1 MGIKRQEE
9 EMKSKDEWVEEILA
23 AKGRA
28 VTKLFHVATS
38 TKKKSTTLDD
48 EELAWCL
55 DLYGMVS
62 AHMAKEAPSMNGED
76 EARIAHW
83 AEKILATEGIEALD
97 RLSEAAVDLAR
108 GDEHDPPDEHEA
120 LMNLEELHWK
130 VGSHVRDQLKD
141 FADVHFKIMA
151 SSRFLDEVW
160 RFMCDVPEFFD
171 GVSPV
176 AEPSGTDAMH
186 FVVARQF
193 IKQLRSHYELLQRNE
208 E

>member
-1 MGIKRQEE
+1 
-9 EMKSKDEWVEEILA
+9 MKSKDEWAEEILA

-55 DLYGMVS
+55 DLHRMISDHMV
-62 AHMAKEAPSMNGED
+62 KEDPAMNGED

-83 AEKILATEGIEALD
+83 AEKILASEGIEALD
-97 RLSEAAVDLAR
+97 RLSEAAVDLD
-108 GDEHDPPDEHEA
+108 GLDPDDEADG
-120 LMNLEELHWK
+120 LLNLEELHWK

-171 GVSPV
+171 GVSPL
-176 AEPSGTDAMH
+176 AKYGDGAMH
-186 FVVARQF
+186 YVIAQQLV
-193 IKQLRSHYELLQRNE
+193 KQLRSHYELLQRNE

>member
-1 MGIKRQEE
+1 MGIKMQEE
-9 EMKSKDEWVEEILA
+9 EMKSKDEWAKEILA

-38 TKKKSTTLDD
+38 GKKESTTLDD

-55 DLYGMVS
+55 DLHRMISDHMV
-62 AHMAKEAPSMNGED
+62 KEDPAMNGED

-83 AEKILATEGIEALD
+83 AEKILASEGIEALD
-97 RLSEAAVDLAR
+97 RLSEAAVDLAL
-108 GDEHDPPDEHEA
+108 GDERDPPDEHGV
-120 LMNLEELHWK
+120 LMDFEELHWK

-141 FADVHFKIMA
+141 FVDVRFKIMA
-151 SSRFLDEVW
+151 SSRFLGEVW
-160 RFMCDVPEFFD
+160 RFMLDVPEFFD
-171 GVSPV
+171 GVSPGT
-176 AEPSGTDAMH
+176 EPSGDDAMH
-186 FVVARQF
+186 YVVARQF